1 MLRWYA
7 FLTSSSLTTSLIR
20 FQRSGWSSHWW
31 ALSATWVPSGFVS
44 TSTSPTTALSGMM
57 NSFGWQMVVPTP
69 PMVHQG
75 FITVWPPVTVVPAS
89 RAQSLNP
96 LIIKG
101 MTTSRSFSVILVDTA
116 KSINMLSHSVTPMAY
131 KSLKT
136 LAQAI
141 FPCMYGSSTKV

>member
-1 MLRWYA
+1 MLSMLRWYAFVTSVAAWALYLCISLEAVLLRRAMLSMLRWYA

-44 TSTSPTTALSGMM
+44 TSTSPTTALSGIM

-69 PMVHQG
+69 PTVHHG

-96 LIIKG
+96 RMISG
-101 MTTSRSFSVILVDTA
+101 TTTSR
-116 KSINMLSHSVTPMAY
+116 
-131 KSLKT
+131 
-136 LAQAI
+136 
-141 FPCMYGSSTKV
+141 